1 MTVLPYA
8 THAPSSD
15 SSLGDH
21 PWSEHGEAKEAKPL
35 AETLLPA
42 VAWKKK
48 LKTKPE
54 AGSDD

>member
-1 MTVLPYA
+1 VLPYA
-8 THAPSSD
+8 AHAPSSD
-15 SSLGDH
+15 SLLGDH
-21 PWSEHGEAKEAKPL
+21 PWSEHGEAKLL

-48 LKTKPE
+48 LKTKSE

>member
-1 MTVLPYA
+1 MLPYA